1 MEKEADRMVWRG
13 VASGLYSVRSVEA
26 FACVQAIRFG
36 AGFGF
41 LKVELEGQHANIE
54 AHTLAKEG
62 LKDGSKTCLDS
73 GHCRGTNCGDRGKCR

>member
-1 MEKEADRMVWRG
+1 
-13 VASGLYSVRSVEA
+13 SA

-41 LKVELEGQHANIE
+41 LKVELEGRHANIE

-62 LKDGSKTCLDS
+62 LKDGSKTCLGS
-73 GHCRGTNCGDRGKCR
+73 GHCRGTDCGDRGKCRGLVFYP